1 MPIAIHLRLPREAIS
16 VVVSRQ
22 IIRHALTV
30 IGVTDQ
36 VREDVELAL
45 SEACGNAVRHAHDS
59 DEYDVRASIDDDLFI
74 VDVVDGG
81 STTLPPGRGADTDV
95 LAESGRGLHIIRALA
110 DNVRVQLESAA
121 RPGGAFREAPGAAHR
136 QPGAARDG
144 VSLRPAA
151 AGRALPAG

>member
-1 MPIAIHLRLPREAIS
+1 VPISIHLRLPREAIS

-22 IIRHALTV
+22 VIRHALTV

-59 DEYDVRASIDDDLFI
+59 EEYDVRASIDDDLCV

-81 STTLPPGRGADTDV
+81 DTTLPPGRAANSDA

-110 DNVRVQLESAA
+110 ENVRVQLN
-121 RPGGAFREAPGAAHR
+121 P
-136 QPGAARDG
+136 
-144 VSLRPAA
+144 LRGLAVHFEKRLVRRAGSPALHA
-151 AGRALPAG
+151 TV